1 MIFSVRAECTERL
14 KPCQNAK
21 LTVVRSLSYRAFPIE
36 QRHSNSMKTE
46 KISELTTNRLSVY
59 LRCLNELA
67 TSGVEAIS
75 SKMMADQFNLNSAQI
90 RKDLAYFGEFGV
102 RGVGYN
108 VQELRNQLIEILG
121 LTVKR
126 KVAIVGL
133 GNLGTALA
141 NSHSFSHGSFEV
153 VGLFDDDPA
162 KLGNRTRMGLRIQS
176 TKSLSGFIQQEG
188 VEIVIIAVPAAAAER
203 VLEQVTEA
211 GVRAVLNFAPVHL
224 NPKPGV
230 KVKNVDLTISLESL
244 SYFLANPSAEAINI
258 GYREFLRQ
266 EAVNNGTTK

>member
-1 MIFSVRAECTERL
+1 
-14 KPCQNAK
+14 
-21 LTVVRSLSYRAFPIE
+21 
-36 QRHSNSMKTE
+36 MKTE

-67 TSGVEAIS
+67 AAGVAAIS
-75 SKMMADQFNLNSAQI
+75 SKAMAEQFNLNSAQI

-108 VQELRNQLIEILG
+108 VGELRNHLTKILG
-121 LTVKR
+121 LTAKR

-141 NSHSFSHGSFEV
+141 NYHGFNQGNFEIA
-153 VGLFDDDPA
+153 GLFDDDPF
-162 KLGNRTRMGLRIQS
+162 KIGNRTRIGLEIQS
-176 TKSLSGFIQQEG
+176 TQKLAEGIQREG
-188 VEIVIIAVPAAAAER
+188 IEIVIIAVTASAAER
-203 VLEQVTEA
+203 VLEEVTNA
-211 GVRAVLNFAPVHL
+211 GVRAILNFAPVHL

-244 SYFLANPSAEAINI
+244 SYFLANPSADAINI
-258 GYREFLRQ
+258 GDREFLRH
-266 EAVNNGTTK
+266 EMAAVGK

>member
-1 MIFSVRAECTERL
+1 
-14 KPCQNAK
+14 
-21 LTVVRSLSYRAFPIE
+21 
-36 QRHSNSMKTE
+36 MKTE

-67 TSGVEAIS
+67 AAGVEAIS
-75 SKMMADQFNLNSAQI
+75 SKTMAEQFNLNSAQI

-108 VQELRNQLIEILG
+108 VGELRNHLTTILG
-121 LTVKR
+121 LTAKR

-141 NSHSFSHGSFEV
+141 NYHGFNQGNFEIA
-153 VGLFDDDPA
+153 GLFDDDPA
-162 KLGNRTRMGLRIQS
+162 KIGNRTRIGLEIQN
-176 TKSLSGFIQQEG
+176 TQKLVEAIQREG
-188 VEIVIIAVPAAAAER
+188 IEIVIIAVTASAAER
-203 VLEQVTEA
+203 VLEEVTNA
-211 GVRAVLNFAPVHL
+211 GVRAILNFAPVHL

-244 SYFLANPSAEAINI
+244 SYFLANPSADAINI
-258 GYREFLRQ
+258 GDREFLRQ
-266 EAVNNGTTK
+266 DAVASAAK

>member
-1 MIFSVRAECTERL
+1 
-14 KPCQNAK
+14 
-21 LTVVRSLSYRAFPIE
+21 
-36 QRHSNSMKTE
+36 MKTE

-67 TSGVEAIS
+67 AAGVEAIS
-75 SKMMADQFNLNSAQI
+75 SKAMAEQFNLNSAQI

-108 VQELRNQLIEILG
+108 VEELRNHLVKILG

-133 GNLGTALA
+133 GNLGMALA
-141 NSHSFSHGSFEV
+141 NYHGFSQGNFEIA
-153 VGLFDDDPA
+153 GLFDDDPA
-162 KLGNRTRMGLRIQS
+162 KVGHRTRAGLEIQN
-176 TKSLSGFIQQEG
+176 TQKLIEVIQREG
-188 VEIVIIAVPAAAAER
+188 IEIVIIAVTAAAAER
-203 VLEQVTEA
+203 VLEDVTNA

-224 NPKPGV
+224 NPKAGV

-244 SYFLANPSAEAINI
+244 SYFLANPSADAINI

-266 EAVNNGTTK
+266 EAAAGAGK

>member
-1 MIFSVRAECTERL
+1 
-14 KPCQNAK
+14 
-21 LTVVRSLSYRAFPIE
+21 
-36 QRHSNSMKTE
+36 MKTE

-67 TSGVEAIS
+67 ASGVEAVS
-75 SKMMADQFNLNSAQI
+75 SKTMADQFNLNSAQI
-90 RKDLAYFGEFGV
+90 RKDLACFGEFGV

-108 VQELRNQLIEILG
+108 VEELRNHLVKILG
-121 LTVKR
+121 LAIKR

-141 NSHSFSHGSFEV
+141 NYHGFSQGNFEI

-162 KLGNRTRMGLRIQS
+162 KIGKLTRVGLEVQS
-176 TKSLSGFIQQEG
+176 TKKLGEFIRREG
-188 VEIVIIAVPAAAAER
+188 VEIVVIAVPAIAAER

-224 NPKPGV
+224 AAKPGV
-230 KVKNVDLTISLESL
+230 KVRNVDLTISLESL
-244 SYFLANPSAEAINI
+244 SYSLANPSAEAINI

-266 EAVNNGTTK
+266 DGAASGAAK

>member
-1 MIFSVRAECTERL
+1 
-14 KPCQNAK
+14 
-21 LTVVRSLSYRAFPIE
+21 
-36 QRHSNSMKTE
+36 MKTE

-67 TSGVEAIS
+67 ASGVEAVS

-108 VQELRNQLIEILG
+108 VEELRNHLVKILG

-141 NSHSFSHGSFEV
+141 NYHGFSQGNFEV
-153 VGLFDDDPA
+153 AGLFDDDPA
-162 KLGNRTRMGLRIQS
+162 KIGKRTRAGLEIQS
-176 TKSLSGFIQQEG
+176 TQKLSEVIKRESI
-188 VEIVIIAVPAAAAER
+188 EIVIIAVTAAAAER
-203 VLEQVTEA
+203 VLDDVTNA

-224 NPKPGV
+224 NPKAGV

-266 EAVNNGTTK
+266 EAVAAGK

>member
-1 MIFSVRAECTERL
+1 
-14 KPCQNAK
+14 
-21 LTVVRSLSYRAFPIE
+21 
-36 QRHSNSMKTE
+36 MKTE

-67 TSGVEAIS
+67 ASGVEAVS

-108 VQELRNQLIEILG
+108 VEELRNQLIKILG

-141 NSHSFSHGSFEV
+141 NYHGFSQGNFEV
-153 VGLFDDDPA
+153 AGLFDDDPA
-162 KLGNRTRMGLRIQS
+162 KIGKRTRAGLEIQS
-176 TKSLSGFIQQEG
+176 TRKLSEVIKRESI
-188 VEIVIIAVPAAAAER
+188 EIVIIAVTAAAAER
-203 VLEQVTEA
+203 VLDDVTNA

-224 NPKPGV
+224 NPKAGV

-266 EAVNNGTTK
+266 EAVAAGK

>member
-1 MIFSVRAECTERL
+1 
-14 KPCQNAK
+14 
-21 LTVVRSLSYRAFPIE
+21 
-36 QRHSNSMKTE
+36 MKTE

-67 TSGVEAIS
+67 ATGIEAVS
-75 SKMMADQFNLNSAQI
+75 SKTMAEQFNLNSAQI

-108 VQELRNQLIEILG
+108 VQELRNHLIKILG

-141 NSHSFSHGSFEV
+141 NYHGFSQGNFEV
-153 VGLFDDDPA
+153 AGLFDDDPA
-162 KLGNRTRMGLRIQS
+162 KIGNRTRAGLEIQG
-176 TKSLSGFIQQEG
+176 TQKLSEVIQREG
-188 VEIVIIAVPAAAAER
+188 IEIVIIAVTAAAAER
-203 VLEQVTEA
+203 VLDDVTNA

-224 NPKPGV
+224 NPKAGV

-244 SYFLANPSAEAINI
+244 SYFLANPSADAINI

-266 EAVNNGTTK
+266 EAAAAGK

>member
-1 MIFSVRAECTERL
+1 
-14 KPCQNAK
+14 
-21 LTVVRSLSYRAFPIE
+21 
-36 QRHSNSMKTE
+36 MKTE

-67 TSGVEAIS
+67 ATGVEAVS
-75 SKMMADQFNLNSAQI
+75 SKAMAEQFNLNSAQI

-108 VQELRNQLIEILG
+108 VEELRNHLIKILG

-141 NSHSFSHGSFEV
+141 NYHGFSQGNFEV
-153 VGLFDDDPA
+153 AGLFDDDPA
-162 KLGNRTRMGLRIQS
+162 KIGNRTRAGLEIQG
-176 TKSLSGFIQQEG
+176 TQKLTEVIQREG
-188 VEIVIIAVPAAAAER
+188 IEIVIIAVTAAAAER
-203 VLEQVTEA
+203 VLDDVTSA

-244 SYFLANPSAEAINI
+244 SYFLANPSVDAINI

-266 EAVNNGTTK
+266 EAAAAGK